1 MSPTVTKRS
10 LAEMCEGFL
19 LTRERAKKLYQE
31 ADDML
36 QEIADEIDPGE
47 EIKFKDGKGRKR
59 KYVLLDNFEGQ
70 TERWAHACA
79 RRYDVVEVS
88 DD

>member
-31 ADDML
+31 ADEML
-36 QEIADEIDPGE
+36 QEIAEEIDPGE
-47 EIKFKDGKGRKR
+47 EIKFKDEKGNKR
-59 KYVLLDNFEGQ
+59 AYVLIDNFEGQ

-79 RRYDVVEVS
+79 RRYDVIDIPKE
-88 DD
+88 